1 MTETNQN
8 KSSSSKKKW
17 FIGCGIGCGAVFL
30 IVIILIIGGVSY
42 IKNLVNQFENTE
54 VMMSEITEK
63 YGEIREYTPE
73 ADGSIDRYRIK
84 LFISARKSF
93 SQQRE
98 SLEKSLA
105 ALSPGTSPEDI
116 DVKTSKNVFKMV
128 RIGFGLLPEIAE
140 FFKNRNQALLEAGM
154 GLGEYYYIYIISYY
168 SWLNKSPEDG
178 PDFQILES
186 NNTIT
191 FRNENEIMEERK
203 EHVTRRIHHII
214 LPMMHNQLKELNSD
228 YTLKNKKEWRETLK
242 EEINAMEYD
251 RLRIPW
257 QDGLPE
263 VIENSLRPFRRQLEE
278 SYSVLT
284 SPLEVA
290 MD

>member
-1 MTETNQN
+1 MTETNQT

-17 FIGCGIGCGAVFL
+17 FIGCGIGCGAVIL

-42 IKNLVNQFENTE
+42 FKNIVNQFENTE
-54 VMMSEITEK
+54 AMMSEIIEK

-73 ADGSIDRYRIK
+73 ADGSIDPYRIK
-84 LFISARKSF
+84 LFLSARKSF

-105 ALSPGTSPEDI
+105 ALSPGASPEEI
-116 DVKTSKNVFKMV
+116 DVKTSKNVFKMI
-128 RIGFGLLPEIAE
+128 RLGFGLVPEIAE
-140 FFKNRNQALLEAGM
+140 FYKNRNQALLEAGM

-168 SWLNKSPEDG
+168 SWLKKSPEDG
-178 PDFQILES
+178 PDFQIIGS

-191 FRNENEIMEERK
+191 FSDEEDIMEERK
-203 EHVTRRIHHII
+203 EQIARHIHNII
-214 LPMMHNQLKELNSD
+214 LPMMLNQLKELNND
-228 YTLKNKKEWRETLK
+228 DALKNKIEWKETLK
-242 EEINAMEYD
+242 EEIDSMEYD